1 VVSAIDIV
9 RAKRSI
15 FSSSHRDI
23 GPPPA
28 RKCCKLFSAN
38 RRSRCEH
45 RFYRTTVSNADFW
58 TTRRESS
65 SHLGAGS

>member
-1 VVSAIDIV
+1 MVSATDV
-9 RAKRSI
+9 ARAKRSI

-23 GPPPA
+23 GPTA
-28 RKCCKLFSAN
+28 CKECCKLSLN

-58 TTRRESS
+58 TTRRQCELA
-65 SHLGAGS
+65 HI